1 MKYSEKQKQF
11 SQLAEK
17 IRANPRRTLRMC
29 SKIRNFTG
37 REISFKENYQTKIDW
52 KSSSVSNYKPI
63 KTNIL
68 FQKLQIL
75 NIPQSQPS
83 PILSETLP
91 CLAPWKGEQKLE
103 GKQFSEENHKEGDQN
118 HREFCFF
125 FLVARLL
132 PPLLLL
138 MRTKCSLTL
147 SNQFFYTTLPTLRHT
162 LTVHRRAILT
172 VDQQSY
178 GSYLLSISL
187 RHLRPV
193 TCLLRPLHSI
203 TDGVNFLTESSTS
216 L

>member
-63 KTNIL
+63 KTNPL

-75 NIPQSQPS
+75 NISQSQLL

-103 GKQFSEENHKEGDQN
+103 GKQFSEENHREGDQN
-118 HREFCFF
+118 HRVLF
-125 FLVARLL
+125 
-132 PPLLLL
+132 
-138 MRTKCSLTL
+138 
-147 SNQFFYTTLPTLRHT
+147 
-162 LTVHRRAILT
+162 
-172 VDQQSY
+172 
-178 GSYLLSISL
+178 LLSCCSSPSSGSSSDENEMLSHPFKPIFLYHPS
-187 RHLRPV
+187 HSPSHSNRPS
-193 TCLLRPLHSI
+193 PS
-203 TDGVNFLTESSTS
+203 NFDR
-216 L
+216 